1 MLYIY
6 SVISYHLP
14 IALISELQ
22 HKHYYI
28 EILESESQ
36 LHNIY
41 KNSNMSFGTTIRK
54 TAIFEY
60 LLHKILYTAF
70 N

>member
-1 MLYIY
+1 MLYSY
-6 SVISYHLP
+6 SVILYHLP

-36 LHNIY
+36 LHNIC
-41 KNSNMSFGTTIRK
+41 KNSNVSFGTTIRK
-54 TAIFEY
+54 TAIFDS
-60 LLHKILYTAF
+60 LTQDFVHSF
-70 N
+70 